1 MTGITL
7 FMSAIIGFV
16 GAFISLALSKWS
28 AKRAVACGFLA
39 ALATPKRAGYW
50 NVRLGLLHQ
59 AYAGTRR

>member
-1 MTGITL
+1 
-7 FMSAIIGFV
+7 V